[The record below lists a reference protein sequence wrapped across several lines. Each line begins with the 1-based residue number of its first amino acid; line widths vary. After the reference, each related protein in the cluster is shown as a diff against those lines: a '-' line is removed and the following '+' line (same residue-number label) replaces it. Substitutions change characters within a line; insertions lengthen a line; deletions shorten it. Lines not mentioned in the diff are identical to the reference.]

1 MMENLRSQTRMMK
14 QVRDLVRRGSR
25 ELSKAKRQRA
35 TGAQRLT
42 ACPEGETTRVEPH
55 GEMPRF
61 LL

>member
-42 ACPEGETTRVEPH
+42 QPALRERPPG
-55 GEMPRF
+55 
-61 LL
+61 